1 MDTGI
6 QGSNRVEPS
15 PRRRDARPLPISAS
29 PRRRQGTGRLHR
41 QARTARPGVFCE
53 AEASDQLLAAR
64 PRQQDTA
71 RPRRIWLLLLSGV
84 GGGGGARV

>member
-71 RPRRIWLLLLSGV
+71 LDGFGCSCSQ
-84 GGGGGARV
+84 A